1 MNNIYKYVICAAV
14 AMTAMTSCSD
24 FLDAENKASVEADE
38 YFATET
44 GKSELRT
51 TLYNST
57 RWMGTSIAI
66 NEWGTD
72 LYAITRSSAPS
83 NFHTYLT
90 STDDGEVKSYY
101 QNAYAMI
108 QRANCLIQYAGDNP
122 QYAAE
127 AKFIRCMG
135 YYYLTQHF
143 GAVPY
148 VTQYIETA
156 ERNYPRTPLAEIYSA
171 MIAELE
177 SIKNDSALPEE
188 DHNGCVSRKAVAA
201 LLAKVC
207 LAAGWD
213 LETTLTN
220 DSLGTY
226 TVTATNY
233 FSKAA
238 AYATEAIGGRPLS
251 MTFADKWA
259 PQNEGNDEEIFSIQ
273 YERAGFPGDILT
285 GGHSLQNNYGSGYG
299 NPVENGMKSC
309 SGGLVPSEKAIYLWD
324 KDDERYEGTFMTTIY
339 NYTGTWGT
347 TGYYAYYNA
356 SEDAKKTMPIMGRY
370 FPWWANVNEVKKYVN
385 DNPKLFTQGSCP
397 AACYVV
403 IMSNPAVAYT
413 FNKTTG
419 KIAKTINKEY
429 NEFLKGEGM
438 TSVTHCV
445 KKFDDPQTPQANSAS
460 GYRDIV
466 MLHLSD
472 MYLTAAEAYLMAGD
486 EQKAL
491 QYINSVRNRAKTAA
505 LASFADYKPAYTVSD
520 NFQVT
525 PLDVL
530 LDERA
535 RETYAE
541 QTRWMDLRRTRQ
553 LVRYNKEFNSY
564 IDAASDMAN
573 SYGQIKWYRPIPA
586 AEIETNSALTVDD
599 QNPGY

>member
-1 MNNIYKYVICAAV
+1 M
-14 AMTAMTSCSD
+14 
-24 FLDAENKASVEADE
+24 
-38 YFATET
+38 
-44 GKSELRT
+44 
-51 TLYNST
+51 
-57 RWMGTSIAI
+57 
-66 NEWGTD
+66 
-72 LYAITRSSAPS
+72 
-83 NFHTYLT
+83 
-90 STDDGEVKSYY
+90 
-101 QNAYAMI
+101 
-108 QRANCLIQYAGDNP
+108 GDN
-122 QYAAE
+122 
-127 AKFIRCMG
+127 R
-135 YYYLTQHF
+135 
-143 GAVPY
+143 
-148 VTQYIETA
+148 
-156 ERNYPRTPLAEIYSA
+156 
-171 MIAELE
+171 
-177 SIKNDSALPEE
+177 
-188 DHNGCVSRKAVAA
+188 
-201 LLAKVC
+201 LL
-207 LAAGWD
+207 
-213 LETTLTN
+213 
-220 DSLGTY
+220 
-226 TVTATNY
+226 
-233 FSKAA
+233 
-238 AYATEAIGGRPLS
+238 
-251 MTFADKWA
+251 
-259 PQNEGNDEEIFSIQ
+259 
-273 YERAGFPGDILT
+273 
-285 GGHSLQNNYGSGYG
+285 
-299 NPVENGMKSC
+299 
-309 SGGLVPSEKAIYLWD
+309 
-324 KDDERYEGTFMTTIY
+324 
-339 NYTGTWGT
+339 
-347 TGYYAYYNA
+347 AYYNA

-505 LASFADYKPAYTVSD
+505 LASFADYKPEYTVSD
-520 NFQVT
+520 NFQVN